1 MQSYCDNQLLFA
13 LHIVLTFQV
22 ENKLSNTLN
31 NLYFLFIDKSLW
43 IVLTLIDS
51 TSIVIEVSV
60 CIKEYSLTYECNIIN
75 TKHLQQTKTYYTME
89 WHFYNSYWHVTVYVL
104 RYIQ

>member
-31 NLYFLFIDKSLW
+31 NLYFLFINKSL
-43 IVLTLIDS
+43 
-51 TSIVIEVSV
+51 
-60 CIKEYSLTYECNIIN
+60 
-75 TKHLQQTKTYYTME
+75 
-89 WHFYNSYWHVTVYVL
+89 
-104 RYIQ
+104 